1 MKYQAAATRGYVL
14 CAVCETLGQGGPQAC
29 CQRCGSRL
37 HARKPGSVQRVWALL
52 IAAYALYI
60 PANLLPI
67 METRS
72 LFGVQR
78 DTILSGV
85 VYLWESGS
93 WALSLIV
100 FVASIVV
107 PMLKLLALTLLLLSV
122 SQLQPSSAFTR
133 TRVYRM
139 LELIGR
145 WSMLD
150 VYVVAIL
157 VALVQAQ
164 ALATIVPG
172 PGVVAF
178 GAVVVLSMLATM
190 SFDPRLIWDSE
201 IQNEEDFLEPSTARN
216 TVV

>member
-1 MKYQAAATRGYVL
+1 MSSPTAASCGYAL
-14 CAVCETLGQGGPQAC
+14 CEICETLGQGGPKAH

-37 HARKPGSVQRVWALL
+37 HARKPGSVQRAWALL

-100 FVASIVV
+100 FIASIAV

-122 SQLQPSSAFTR
+122 SQLQPPSALAR
-133 TRVYRM
+133 TRVYRV

-190 SFDPRLIWDSE
+190 SFDPRLIWDSA
-201 IQNEEDFLEPSTARN
+201 IQNEEDILEPSTARN
-216 TVV
+216 TAV